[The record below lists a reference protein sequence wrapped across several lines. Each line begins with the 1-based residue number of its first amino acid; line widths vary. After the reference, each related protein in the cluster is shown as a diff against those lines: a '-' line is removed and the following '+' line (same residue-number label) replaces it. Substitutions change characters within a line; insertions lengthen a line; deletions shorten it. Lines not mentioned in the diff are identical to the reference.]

1 MKKLIIKKL
10 ITKNGYYD
18 RKLLVYLLEKGNL
31 SRYIVRKMYRK
42 FLDIFVEE
50 EEDPIFLHQ
59 SYLITNEKGG
69 HEKR

>member
-10 ITKNGYYD
+10 ITKDGYYD

-31 SRYIVRKMYRK
+31 ARYIVRKMYRK

-50 EEDPIFLHQ
+50 KEDPIFLHQ
-59 SYLITNEKGG
+59 SYLILNKGG

>member
-10 ITKNGYYD
+10 ITKNGYYE

-31 SRYIVRKMYRK
+31 ARYIIRKIYLK

-50 EEDPIFLHQ
+50 KEDPIFLHQ
-59 SYLITNEKGG
+59 SYLIPKKGG
-69 HEKR
+69 YEKR